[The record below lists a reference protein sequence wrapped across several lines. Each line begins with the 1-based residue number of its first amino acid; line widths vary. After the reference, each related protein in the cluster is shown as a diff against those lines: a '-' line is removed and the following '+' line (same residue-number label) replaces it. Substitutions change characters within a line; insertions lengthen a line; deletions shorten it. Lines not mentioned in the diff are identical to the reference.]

1 MRTRPKDIG
10 TAAETALVR
19 YAQTRGHQDA
29 RRIALAGIHDR
40 GDVWLTE
47 GVIVEVK
54 AGHKAEQAS
63 DEKIRAWWGQTVTE
77 RDNHGVPVGVLVTKR
92 AGYSGARCEA
102 WSAWVDLDTLHLLLG
117 APWAS
122 RSPLGAET
130 GAHLVRMSVASLIAL
145 TIRYAQR
152 ADEEAGA

>member
-19 YAQTRGHQDA
+19 YAREHGHPGA
-29 RRIALAGIHDR
+29 RRIALAGARDQ

-47 GVIVEVK
+47 GIIVEVK
-54 AGHKAEQAS
+54 AGHAAERAS
-63 DEKIRAWWGQTVTE
+63 DEQVRAWWGQTVTE

-92 AGYSGARCEA
+92 AGYSGARCGA
-102 WSAWVDLDTLHLLLG
+102 WSAWVDLDTLHRLIG

-122 RSPLGAET
+122 QSPLGAQT
-130 GAHLVRMSVASLIAL
+130 GAHLVRMSVASLTAL
-145 TIRYAQR
+145 TTRYAYR
-152 ADEEAGA
+152 ADKESTL

>member
-1 MRTRPKDIG
+1 MKTRPKDIG

-19 YAQTRGHQDA
+19 YARSRGHSQA
-29 RRIALAGIHDR
+29 RRIALAGSRDQ

-47 GVIVEVK
+47 GIIVEVK
-54 AGHKAEQAS
+54 GGHAAETAS
-63 DEKIRAWWGQTVTE
+63 DERVRGWWGQTVTE
-77 RDNHGVPVGVLVTKR
+77 RDNHGVPVGVLVTNR

-102 WSAWVDLDTLHLLLG
+102 WNAWMDLDTLHRLLG

-130 GAHLVRMSVASLIAL
+130 GAHLARMSVASLIAL
-145 TIRYAQR
+145 TIRYAYRTDKENQ
-152 ADEEAGA
+152 